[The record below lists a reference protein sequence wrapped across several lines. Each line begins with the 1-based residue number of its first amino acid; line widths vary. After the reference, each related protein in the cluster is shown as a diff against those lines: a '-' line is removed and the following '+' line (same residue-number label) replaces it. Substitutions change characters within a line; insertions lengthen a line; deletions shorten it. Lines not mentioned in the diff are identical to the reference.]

1 MLGTGDVT
9 QIGQVWKQLKRS
21 KDVPPK
27 FCLGSIGSFLGYFGG
42 EGVFFFIFL
51 LVCISSYS
59 TPHMCFVCNEKKL
72 LKTFAKV

>member
-9 QIGQVWKQLKRS
+9 RIGQVWKQLKRS

-42 EGVFFFIFL
+42 EGGFFFVFFFACLYF
-51 LVCISSYS
+51 
-59 TPHMCFVCNEKKL
+59 
-72 LKTFAKV
+72 